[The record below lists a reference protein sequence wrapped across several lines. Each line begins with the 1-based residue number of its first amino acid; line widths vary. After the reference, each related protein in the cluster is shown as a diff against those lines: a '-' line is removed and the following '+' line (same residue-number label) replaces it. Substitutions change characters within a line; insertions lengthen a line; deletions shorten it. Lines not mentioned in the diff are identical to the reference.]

1 MKQKVVVIGHGYT
14 SRLGVIR
21 ALGRAGY
28 EVGVIILV
36 VNKRNGKPDL
46 TPPIDSYSKYISS
59 IHYCLP
65 DNDSLISLL
74 LEKCVDE
81 NQKVV
86 LIPDSDFSAAAIDLN
101 QEKLERFFLFP
112 HIHHTPG
119 AVVAWMSKLRQKETA
134 RKVGLSV
141 ASGQVIE
148 VIDGKY
154 SLPVSIHYPCFPKP
168 LLTLVGAK
176 TGLGKCDSEQELRR
190 IIDLLAK
197 KYSSISILVED
208 YKSIEEEYALLGVSD
223 GQNVHIPGILHLSSL
238 ATGTHFGV
246 ARRGEIIP
254 IDGFED
260 LLVKFNSFVRE
271 IGFVGVFDIDFY
283 KSGGKLFFCEMNFRY
298 GGSGYAYIKSGVNIP
313 AIYSEMIQGRPLN
326 SSTFVNKKAIYVN
339 ERMCLDDW
347 YKGAISTREFRSIR
361 KDCDISFI
369 ADDDDCMPGKQFRE
383 LVLKVAVK
391 RALKKCIGR

>member
-46 TPPIDSYSKYISS
+46 TPPIDSYSKYISF

-154 SLPVSIHYPCFPKP
+154 SLPISIHYPCFPKP

-190 IIDLLAK
+190 IIELLAK

-260 LLVKFNSFVRE
+260 LLVKFSSFVRG

-283 KSGGKLFFCEMNFRY
+283 KSGGKYFFCEMNFRY

-313 AIYSEMIQGRPLN
+313 AIYSEMIQGKPLN
-326 SSTFVNKKAIYVN
+326 SSAFVSKKAIYVN

-347 YKGAISTREFRSIR
+347 YKGAISTRDFKSIR
-361 KDCDISFI
+361 KNFDISFI
-369 ADDDDCMPGKQFRE
+369 ADDDDYMPEKKFRE
-383 LVLKVAVK
+383 LSLKVAVK
-391 RALKKCIGR
+391 RVFKKCLGR

>member
-1 MKQKVVVIGHGYT
+1 MAQKVVVIGHGYT

-21 ALGRAGY
+21 ALGREGY

-46 TPPIDSYSKYISS
+46 TPPIDSYSKYVSS
-59 IHYCLP
+59 VHYCLP

-74 LEKCVDE
+74 LEKCVDV

-101 QEKLERFFLFP
+101 QEKLEKFFLFP

-119 AVVAWMSKLRQKETA
+119 AVVAWMNKLRQKETA
-134 RKVGLSV
+134 EKVELNV
-141 ASGQVIE
+141 VSGE
-148 VIDGKY
+148 VVEVVDGKY
-154 SLPVSIHYPCFPKP
+154 RLPIAIHYPCFPKP

-197 KYSSISILVED
+197 KYTSISILVED
-208 YKSIEEEYALLGVSD
+208 YKRIEEEYALVGVSD

-260 LLVKFNSFVRE
+260 LLVKFISFVRE

-283 KSGGKLFFCEMNFRY
+283 KSGGKFFFCEMNFRY
-298 GGSGYAYIKSGVNIP
+298 GGSGYAYIESGVNIP
-313 AIYSEMIQGRPLN
+313 AIYSDMIQGSPLN
-326 SSTFVNKKAIYVN
+326 SSTFVKKKAIYVN

-369 ADDDDCMPGKQFRE
+369 DDDDDCMPGKQFRE

-391 RALKKCIGR
+391 RVLKKCIGR

>member
-1 MKQKVVVIGHGYT
+1 MVVIGHGYT

-21 ALGRAGY
+21 ALGRSGY
-28 EVGVIILV
+28 EIGVIILV
-36 VNKRNGKPDL
+36 VSKRNGKPDL

-101 QEKLERFFLFP
+101 QEKLEKFFLFP

-119 AVVAWMSKLRQKETA
+119 AVVAWMSKLRQKEMA
-134 RKVGLSV
+134 RKVGLNV
-141 ASGQVIE
+141 ASGE
-148 VIDGKY
+148 VVEVVDGKY
-154 SLPVSIHYPCFPKP
+154 RLPITIHYPCFPKP

-176 TGLGKCDSEQELRR
+176 TGLGKCDSEQELCR

-197 KYSSISILVED
+197 KYSSISILVEE
-208 YKSIEEEYALLGVSD
+208 YKRIEEEYALLGVSD
-223 GQNVHIPGILHLSSL
+223 GHNVHIPGILHLSSL

-260 LLVKFNSFVRE
+260 LLVKFSSFVRG

-283 KSGGKLFFCEMNFRY
+283 KSGGKYFFCEMNFRY

-313 AIYSEMIQGRPLN
+313 AIYSEMIQGKPLN
-326 SSTFVNKKAIYVN
+326 SSAFVSKKAIYVN

-347 YKGAISTREFRSIR
+347 YKGAISTRDFKSIR
-361 KDCDISFI
+361 KNFDISFI
-369 ADDDDCMPGKQFRE
+369 ADDDDYMPEKKFRE
-383 LVLKVAVK
+383 LSSKVAVK
-391 RALKKCIGR
+391 RVFKKCLGR

>member
-1 MKQKVVVIGHGYT
+1 MKQKVIVIGHGYT

-208 YKSIEEEYALLGVSD
+208 YKSIEDEYALLGVSD

>member
-1 MKQKVVVIGHGYT
+1 MVVIGHGYT

-21 ALGRAGY
+21 ALGRSGY

-36 VNKRNGKPDL
+36 VSKRNGKPDL

-101 QEKLERFFLFP
+101 QEKLEKFFLFP

-119 AVVAWMSKLRQKETA
+119 AVLAWMSKLRQKETA
-134 RKVGLSV
+134 RKVGLNV
-141 ASGQVIE
+141 ASGE
-148 VIDGKY
+148 VVEVVDGKY
-154 SLPVSIHYPCFPKP
+154 RLPIAIHYPCFPKP

-197 KYSSISILVED
+197 KYSSIAILVED
-208 YKSIEEEYALLGVSD
+208 YKRIEEEYALLGISD

-260 LLVKFNSFVRE
+260 LLVKFSSFVRE

-283 KSGGKLFFCEMNFRY
+283 KSGGKYFFCEMNFRY

-326 SSTFVNKKAIYVN
+326 SSAFVNKKAIYVN

-347 YKGAISTREFRSIR
+347 YKGAISTREFRLIR

-369 ADDDDCMPGKQFRE
+369 ADDDDCMPGKKFRE
-383 LVLKVAVK
+383 MSLKVAVK
-391 RALKKCIGR
+391 RVFKKCLGR